1 MKAELG
7 FLPPRR
13 KPWRPGWGLLPLEGK
28 AEALRG
34 VGRLQ
39 FQAEAFAGTSPWA
52 TSLRQAVCRD
62 CPEDIDQSG
71 RNTTPSGLIP
81 ASAQAVLPE
90 LPMHPLSQY
99 LLFMHV
105 YLLSFS
111 LSFLPPPL
119 PSFMHSCIH
128 SAALEDLP
136 YVRSCWV
143 LGIPRHSSCSQGFQ
157 SRGQTKPDLQRT
169 KQLRKRQPHNCSHVP
184 HAGSLAPS
192 YSLDLP
198 TGSNRVG

>member
-1 MKAELG
+1 MKAELV

-13 KPWRPGWGLLPLEGK
+13 KPWRPGRGLLPLEGK
-28 AEALRG
+28 AGALRV

-71 RNTTPSGLIP
+71 LIP
-81 ASAQAVLPE
+81 ASAQAVAVLPE
-90 LPMHPLSQY
+90 IPMHPLSQY

-111 LSFLPPPL
+111 YLLSSLSPFLRA
-119 PSFMHSCIH
+119 FMHSCIH

-157 SRGQTKPDLQRT
+157 SRGQMKPDLQRT
-169 KQLRKRQPHNCSHVP
+169 KQLRKRQPHNCSHGP

-198 TGSNRVG
+198 TGRNRVG